1 MTTVGYGDIHP
12 VNEQE
17 KLFGIFSMIFACGV
31 FAYTVGSI
39 GNFIQNHNY
48 MK

>member
-12 VNEQE
+12 VSEKE
-17 KLFGIFSMIFACGV
+17 KLFGIFAMLFACGI

-39 GNFIQNHNY
+39 GNFI
-48 MK
+48 